1 MENIFNSNTGKT
13 NNRLDMKDKIIHF
26 LENHLIG
33 KKLATDEVVY
43 TLGDG
48 NLEGIY
54 SDQMVFSNL
63 ERTVNGF
70 KFNLTTITHEQIFNL
85 DENGVRTTIAK
96 DYTGTSVFCYEL
108 AMRKS
113 TNQLTGY
120 MHFFSTTVQNQTMD
134 AVVCGIFDV
143 VFDGKELCWQENQL
157 LYRDNPIDEDKY
169 KPVAFDSRIRV
180 YLNEGK
186 VVYEYLPTLWDVN
199 PKTLEKRLSK
209 DDYPPYISK
218 EV

>member
-96 DYTGTSVFCYEL
+96 DY
-108 AMRKS
+108 
-113 TNQLTGY
+113 
-120 MHFFSTTVQNQTMD
+120 
-134 AVVCGIFDV
+134 I
-143 VFDGKELCWQENQL
+143 
-157 LYRDNPIDEDKY
+157 
-169 KPVAFDSRIRV
+169 
-180 YLNEGK
+180 
-186 VVYEYLPTLWDVN
+186 
-199 PKTLEKRLSK
+199 
-209 DDYPPYISK
+209 
-218 EV
+218 

>member
-1 MENIFNSNTGKT
+1 
-13 NNRLDMKDKIIHF
+13 MKDKIIHF

-120 MHFFSTTVQNQTMD
+120 MHCVSTTVQNQTMD
-134 AVVCGIFDV
+134 AVACGIFDV
-143 VFDGKELCWQENQL
+143 VFDGKEICW
-157 LYRDNPIDEDKY
+157 
-169 KPVAFDSRIRV
+169 
-180 YLNEGK
+180 
-186 VVYEYLPTLWDVN
+186 
-199 PKTLEKRLSK
+199 
-209 DDYPPYISK
+209 
-218 EV
+218 